1 MVVTVN
7 NEKVIIPSSWEE
19 LKTGT
24 WIRIIRDWQPEI
36 KDIAQK
42 DYFELFKILTG
53 KKWKGFLP
61 NPKNE
66 AKVWSCVRW
75 VIEQPFEFSEKPDS
89 IIIRNKLIKIPP
101 IGSLSIGQ
109 NIYLRQKLEKVED
122 IRLLIAKAV
131 AVYLQPLVDECKF
144 DVEKAKEL
152 EDEIMLMPVC
162 KVYPLG
168 FFLLIRAINS
178 GWKPLSGLNLILSNL
193 VTRLRLTL
201 LKWQRLTGSQGLMT
215 YL

>member
-7 NEKVIIPSSWEE
+7 NEKVRIPSSWEE

-61 NPKNE
+61 NAKNE
-66 AKVWSCVRW
+66 EKVWSCVRW
-75 VIEQPFEFSEKPDS
+75 VIEQPFDFAEKPES
-89 IIIRNKLIKIPP
+89 IIIRDKLIKIPP

-109 NIYLRQKLEKVED
+109 NIYLRQQLEKTED
-122 IRLLIAKAV
+122 IRLLIAKAT

-162 KVYPLG
+162 KVYPVG

-178 GWKPLSGLNLILSNL
+178 GWKPLSGLNLTVSNL
-193 VTRLRLTL
+193 VTRLRLMFQR
-201 LKWQRLTGSQGLMT
+201 WQRLTGSQGLMT
-215 YL
+215 YP